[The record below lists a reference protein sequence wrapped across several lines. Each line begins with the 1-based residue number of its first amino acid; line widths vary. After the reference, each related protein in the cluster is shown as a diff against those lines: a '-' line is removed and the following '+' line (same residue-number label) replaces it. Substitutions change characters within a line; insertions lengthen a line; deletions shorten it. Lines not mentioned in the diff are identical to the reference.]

1 MGARVLIALLAI
13 AAGLGASR
21 AATFEEVAARA
32 ARARSSNDIPR
43 AMEAYR
49 EAVRLK
55 PAWAEGWWFLGT
67 LAYDSDHYADGKEA
81 FSHFVRIDAK
91 AAPGW
96 SLLGLCEFETGDYA
110 ASLEHIQR
118 GLQLSAAGQ
127 SDIEEV
133 LRFHEAML
141 LARAGR
147 FDAALQKYGWFARR
161 GVTNPQLLAAAGL
174 AALRIPALP
183 ASATETQREA
193 ASVAGRTVYAWMR
206 KEFPDAEE
214 GFRAL
219 LSRFSSTPNVHYLYA
234 SYLLPSRP
242 ADAMLELQRELA
254 VNPGSA
260 DARAMIALA
269 FVRHEDL
276 RAALPYAKRAAEE
289 GASVPMAQYIY
300 GLVLAKTG
308 DPQGAAPR
316 LESAV
321 KLDPAN
327 VEYHMA
333 LATAYSRIGRDA
345 DARKERLE
353 TLSLAQEDSLHAP

>member
-1 MGARVLIALLAI
+1 MGARVLIALLAM
-13 AAGLGASR
+13 AAGLGGSPAE
-21 AATFEEVAARA
+21 TFEEVAARA
-32 ARARSSNDIPR
+32 ARARSSNDIPG

-67 LAYDSDHYADGKEA
+67 LAYDSDRYADGKEA
-81 FSHFVRIDAK
+81 FSHFVKIDAK

-110 ASLEHIQR
+110 VSLEHIQR
-118 GLQLSAAGQ
+118 GLEPSAAGQ
-127 SDIEEV
+127 SGMEEV

-141 LARAGR
+141 LTRAGR
-147 FDAALQKYGWFARR
+147 FDTALQKYGWFARR
-161 GVTNPQLLAAAGL
+161 GVTNPQLLTAAGL

-183 ASATETQREA
+183 AKIPDAQREA
-193 ASVAGRTVYAWMR
+193 ASVAGLTVYAWMR
-206 KEFPDAEE
+206 KEFPDAEK
-214 GFRAL
+214 GFRTL
-219 LSRFSSTPNVHYLYA
+219 LSRFSSTANVHYLYA

-242 ADAMLELQRELA
+242 AEAMLELQRELA

-276 RAALPYAKRAAEE
+276 RSALPYAKRAAEE
-289 GASVPMAQYIY
+289 GSSVPLAQYIY

-308 DPQGAAPR
+308 NPKEAAPR

-333 LATAYSRIGRDA
+333 LATVYSKIGLDA
-345 DARKERLE
+345 DARRERLE
-353 TLSLAQEDSLHAP
+353 TLSLAQEDSLHAQ